1 MARKD
6 QLYLVAHEDGDHA
19 MVWVRAVNW
28 ELATVAAAELWGV
41 PWGKVAA
48 ACVEADRK
56 PMLSH
61 ICARCGRDGH
71 PLRGLPEGPGDRGG
85 TDGAAEGGDLPA
97 AVYRLRPGK
106 RKKGRYGDADRSTA
120 AAGGAAVEEGLR
132 PGEPEE
138 RAGAEA
144 LLERIP
150 DGH

>member
-19 MVWVRAVNW
+19 KVWVRAVNW

-61 ICARCGRDGH
+61 ICARCGRMFN
-71 PLRGLPEGPGDRGG
+71 G
-85 TDGAAEGGDLPA
+85 TAILCEVCRKAQETEEEQTARRKVAAFR
-97 AVYRLRPGK
+97 RLYTG
-106 RKKGRYGDADRSTA
+106 
-120 AAGGAAVEEGLR
+120 
-132 PGEPEE
+132 
-138 RAGAEA
+138 
-144 LLERIP
+144 
-150 DGH
+150 